1 MSSLDMHD
9 NWIDAQVPDDDQIFI
24 DHTGHFVADL
34 EATAIALR
42 KLGFEPS
49 STNLQTNLGSDGVR
63 RPSGT
68 SNRLVRLRRG
78 FLEFLA
84 ATHDTPLA
92 DQLCAS
98 LARYEGLHLIALSS
112 ADLARQRERLIAGGF
127 DMLPLV
133 NLRREVQE
141 YGVSG
146 EVAWSV
152 LRTSPGVMPEGRIQY
167 VYPHTP
173 ELSWP
178 EGSYDHPNAADSLTG
193 VLVCHDDPTEALQR
207 FGSYMG
213 RAAIGSTVRTE
224 RGLLRI
230 VDQMQ
235 IQSVIPD
242 CAVPPGPYIAAVSI
256 ESSDMDVTRRVLAES
271 ATPTLSDGEARLWL
285 SREYALG
292 SYMCIH
298 AAGHCPF

>member
-1 MSSLDMHD
+1 MSLLDKRD
-9 NWIDAQVPDDDQIFI
+9 DWIDAQVPSGDQVFI
-24 DHTGHFVADL
+24 DHTGHFVTDL
-34 EATAIALR
+34 EDAAIALR

-49 STNLQTNLGSDGVR
+49 STNLQTNLGADGVR

-92 DQLCAS
+92 DQLRAS
-98 LARYEGLHLIALSS
+98 LARYKGLHLIALSS
-112 ADLARQRERLIAGGF
+112 ADLERQRDRLIAAGF

-133 NLRREVQE
+133 NLRREVEE

-152 LRTSPGVMPEGRIQY
+152 LRTSAGAMPEGRIQY

-193 VLVCHDDPTEALQR
+193 VLICHADPNEALQR
-207 FGSYMG
+207 FGSYIG
-213 RAAIGSTVRTE
+213 RAASGSTVRTE
-224 RGLLRI
+224 RGLIRI
-230 VDQMQ
+230 VDQAQ
-235 IQSVIPD
+235 AQAEIPD
-242 CAVPPGPYIAAVSI
+242 CVVPSSPYIAAVSI
-256 ESSDMDVTRRVLAES
+256 ESGDLAATRQALAQNGV
-271 ATPTLSDGEARLWL
+271 PTLSEDDARIWL

-292 SYMCIH
+292 SYMCFH